1 MWYKIGATYVCTAMF
16 IAMVMCLIDVCIYDF
31 QLSFLYHATMLII
44 WISPI
49 PLVIANILIT
59 VWKGK

>member
-44 WISPI
+44 
-49 PLVIANILIT
+49 
-59 VWKGK
+59 